1 MHARNSIEMR
11 KCLEL
16 VEQLTHHDII
26 IEGRMPNSS
35 NLTFRVWVGD
45 EDSDIK
51 GIYKPLSGER
61 PLWDFPPGLYKREIA
76 AYRLSEAMGYH
87 IVPPTVLRE
96 GPLGEGSL
104 QLFIHH
110 DPAQHYFTMLDT
122 RPELHDQ
129 LRAMAV
135 FDVVANNTDRKGGHV
150 LVDEDDNIW
159 GIDHGVCFSDE
170 FKLRTVIWDFGG
182 ETIPDHILTPVESL
196 LHSVPIGVAALLDD
210 EEIESLQERAQW
222 LVEHQV
228 FPSPESRYQYPWP
241 LL

>member
-1 MHARNSIEMR
+1 MHARSSIDMR

-16 VEQLTHHDII
+16 VEQLSRDDII

-35 NLTFRVWVGD
+35 NLTFRVWVG
-45 EDSDIK
+45 EEGSDIK
-51 GIYKPLSGER
+51 GIYKPLSGEH

-104 QLFIHH
+104 QLFITH
-110 DPAQHYFTMLDT
+110 DPSQHYFTMLDT
-122 RPELHDQ
+122 REELHDQ
-129 LRAMAV
+129 LRTMAV

-150 LVDEDDNIW
+150 LVDDDNNIW
-159 GIDHGVCFSDE
+159 GIDHGVCFSEE

-182 ETIPDHILTPVESL
+182 EPIPDHMLTPVAAL
-196 LHSVPIGVAALLDD
+196 LQSVPVAVAALLDD
-210 EEIESLQERAQW
+210 EEIEALQERAQW
-222 LVEHQV
+222 LVDHKV